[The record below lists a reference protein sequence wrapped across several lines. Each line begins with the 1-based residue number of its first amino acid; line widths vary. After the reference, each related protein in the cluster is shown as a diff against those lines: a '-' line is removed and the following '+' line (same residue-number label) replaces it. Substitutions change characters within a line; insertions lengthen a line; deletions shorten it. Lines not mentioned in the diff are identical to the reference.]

1 MSLSIQTFSSR
12 QGLRAAASMIALGV
26 GAGMATAS
34 FAQSVQDR
42 EEPAAVADVVV
53 TAALAPAAGAA
64 LKMPLKLSEIPQ
76 TVSIIDRE
84 RIEQQALV
92 SLDDVMSNAPGV
104 TVQPGTRLRTAYYA
118 RGFSIDT
125 LNFDGIPT
133 SGWNEAVNTED
144 MAIYQRVELLRGAS
158 GLLQGSGNPSGTINL
173 VRKRPGRDF
182 AAQGAVSGGRWNN
195 WRVEGDVGGPLAA
208 DGDLRGRLA
217 AVYEDR
223 DFYYDTAHRQ
233 KGLIYGTAEWNVT
246 PRTVLAAT
254 VKWQDVQDDGA
265 YMGVPRYSDG
275 GVIDLPR
282 RFYPGAGWDRRTWNN
297 TQSFLELRHSFAGD
311 WEGKISISRIDGDSD
326 LTYASAFG
334 AVNRATGKG
343 PILYGGTYDFTNEET
358 DLDAYL
364 SGTVGAFG
372 RRHEIVLGANYWDG
386 KTHQTAYNLAG
397 LMGPVDVFAWDPAAA
412 PRPTGKT
419 YAGEQ
424 TTTTEQYGGYGVAR
438 LHLTDPLT
446 LVLGGRLSWWE
457 TTTDRRA
464 TIGGP
469 LTPTGGYKID
479 GEFTPY
485 AGLVWALDDAIS
497 LYASYTSIFTP
508 QNSLT
513 WDGKVID
520 PMTGANVEAGV
531 KGEWLGGRLNGSLA
545 AFRILQENRAQ
556 LDPDHPC
563 APGMTCAYV
572 AEGEV
577 ESLGLDAE
585 LTGRIR
591 PDWTVQAGYTYVE
604 TEYKRDRTAAGTP
617 SGNEGQPFSRFT
629 PRHQFK
635 LWTHYTG
642 LMDGRLSLGG
652 GVIAQSKAQAVAG
665 AVVMEQGAYAIVNA
679 RAAYRLNPR
688 AELSLN
694 VNNLFDKTYFTTLGG
709 TSWNNWYGEPR
720 NVLITLR
727 ASY

>member
-1 MSLSIQTFSSR
+1 MSFPVQTVFR
-12 QGLRAAASMIALGV
+12 RCGLRAAVSLIALG
-26 GAGMATAS
+26 AS
-34 FAQSVQDR
+34 LGSAAAAFAQSTPED
-42 EEPAAVADVVV
+42 ENPTTVADVVV

-64 LKMPLKLSEIPQ
+64 LKLPLKLNEIPQ

-92 SLDDVMSNAPGV
+92 SLDDVMTNAPGV
-104 TVQPGTRLRTAYYA
+104 TVQPGTRLRTAYYS

-173 VRKRPGRDF
+173 VRKRPQRDF
-182 AAQGAVSGGRWNN
+182 A
-195 WRVEGDVGGPLAA
+195 
-208 DGDLRGRLA
+208 
-217 AVYEDR
+217 
-223 DFYYDTAHRQ
+223 AHRQ
-233 KGLIYGTAEWNVT
+233 KGLVYGTVEWNVT

-282 RFYPGAGWDRRTWNN
+282 GFYPGAGWDRRNWNN

-311 WEGKISISRIDGDSD
+311 WEGKISVSRIDGDSD

-343 PILYGGTYDFTNEET
+343 PILYGGAYDFTNEET

-372 RRHEIVLGANYWDG
+372 RRHEIVVGANYWDG

-397 LMGPVDVFAWDPAAA
+397 LMGPVDVFSWAPAAA
-412 PRPTGKT
+412 PRPTGRT
-419 YAGEQ
+419 YSGEQ

-485 AGLVWALDDAIS
+485 AGLVWAMNDVFS

-513 WDGKVID
+513 WEGKVLD
-520 PMTGANVEAGV
+520 PMTGANIEAGV
-531 KGEWLGGRLNGSLA
+531 KSEWFGGRLNGSLA

-604 TEYKRDRTAAGTP
+604 TEYKRDRTAGGMP

-642 LMDGRLSLGG
+642 LMDGRLSLGA
-652 GVIAQSKAQAVAG
+652 GVNAQSKAQAMAG
-665 AVVMEQGAYAIVNA
+665 AVVMEQGAYAVVNA
-679 RAAYRLNPR
+679 RAAWSLNPH
-688 AELSLN
+688 ADLSLN
-694 VNNLFDKTYFTTLGG
+694 LNNLFDKTYFTTLGG

-720 NVLITLR
+720 NILITLR